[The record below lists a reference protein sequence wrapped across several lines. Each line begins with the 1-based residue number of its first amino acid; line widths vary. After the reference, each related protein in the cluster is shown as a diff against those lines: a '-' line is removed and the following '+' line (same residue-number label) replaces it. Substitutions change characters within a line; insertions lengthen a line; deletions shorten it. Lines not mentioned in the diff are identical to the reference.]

1 MIDPNGAI
9 PNNAVGPA
17 TSGTQHQVVGAFREL
32 QYLCQRNMKNICG
45 NPDSAIKNLLKI
57 GLVQR
62 KGAEQRNLAL
72 LCKAPLKI
80 QLIADPIGYVEAYAG

>member
-1 MIDPNGAI
+1 
-9 PNNAVGPA
+9 
-17 TSGTQHQVVGAFREL
+17 
-32 QYLCQRNMKNICG
+32 MKNICG